1 MNRNSLRLLVFL
13 IAILGGTSAA
23 SWGQAPLTKA
33 GLLDVEAVRKARFE
47 PLFNGTDLKGW
58 RSVNGNGQFK
68 VEGDAIVGFGQN
80 INANTFLR
88 TEETYKNF
96 ELVFEFRF
104 NDRAGNSGLMF
115 RANQRP
121 NKDGSP
127 NPDGRVFGYQ
137 CEHDQNHSRSWT
149 AGLYDEARRG
159 WLFPRSG
166 DKEAEQKFTAQG
178 QETFRWDEWNV
189 ITVRCEGNHIE
200 TWLNGQKRVDFK
212 DEDPKEA
219 TFQGF
224 IALQVH
230 NGPLCNVAWRNLYL
244 KVLHEE

>member
-1 MNRNSLRLLVFL
+1 MKCFCLGLVVFL
-13 IAILGGTSAA
+13 CANLAGIDTTV
-23 SWGQAPLTKA
+23 WGQAPLTKV
-33 GLLDVEAVRKARFE
+33 GLLDVEAVRKAGFE

-68 VEGDAIVGFGQN
+68 VEGDTIVGFGQN

-88 TEETYKNF
+88 TDETFKNF

-121 NKDGSP
+121 SKDGTP
-127 NPDGRVFGYQ
+127 DPDGRVFGYQ
-137 CEHDQNHSRSWT
+137 CEHDQNHPRSWS

-166 DKEAEQKFTAQG
+166 DKETEQKFTAQG
-178 QETFRWDEWNV
+178 QQLFRWDEWNV

-200 TWLNGQKRVDFK
+200 TWLNGEKRVDFK

-219 TFQGF
+219 TYQGF